1 MPSDAPGVHVGQ
13 PYNKKDSNTYRVV
26 HFRKEEADKLKEK
39 NVDIKPG
46 RYLVDEQGKPHY
58 RTDIPIAQESKKM
71 DDGTT
76 VSGFQAPQP
85 QLFASIIEGI
95 LGGTL
100 EWGLFGI
107 GALIAISMELA
118 GVRACRSR
126 SACTCRSACRS
137 PIFPGRHCCVGASD
151 KLRGVSASDAET
163 ETSPGVLLSSGYI
176 AGGTVCG
183 LIIAF
188 FTFLP
193 LRFNRIVDLSHARQS
208 HAFSD
213 GPEENR

>member
-1 MPSDAPGVHVGQ
+1 DLDA
-13 PYNKKDSNTYRVV
+13 
-26 HFRKEEADKLKEK
+26 AL
-39 NVDIKPG
+39 KPG
-46 RYLVDEQGKPHY
+46 RYLVDEQGVPHY
-58 RTDIPIAQESKKM
+58 RTDMPIAQESKTM
-71 DDGTT
+71 DDGTS
-76 VSGFQAPQP
+76 VRGFQAPQP

-118 GVRACRSR
+118 GVRALPFAVGMYLPISL
-126 SACTCRSACRS
+126 SI
-137 PIFPGRHCCVGASD
+137 PIFIGGLLRWGSD
-151 KLRGVSASDAET
+151 KARGTSASEAET

-188 FTFLP
+188 SASLP
-193 LRFNRIVDLSHARQS
+193 YML
-208 HAFSD
+208 
-213 GPEENR
+213 